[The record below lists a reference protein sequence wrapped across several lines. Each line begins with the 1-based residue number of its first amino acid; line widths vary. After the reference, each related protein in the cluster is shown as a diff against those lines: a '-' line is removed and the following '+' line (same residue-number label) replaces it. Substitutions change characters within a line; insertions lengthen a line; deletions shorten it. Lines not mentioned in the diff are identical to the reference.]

1 MQWSRHALPSPAEQ
15 FTFTTTTYLCVLIV
29 ADSAFLIR
37 YYQTLR
43 KRELVEKTEEL
54 RRSEDTLRLTVKKL
68 NLLSSITRHDVLN
81 QLSALSA
88 FVELVRES
96 VTDPVVHGYLDKE
109 QASISNIHRQIEFT
123 KDYETLG
130 IKSPSWQNAQK
141 VFLHAAD
148 DVHLGT
154 VILTVN
160 LDEMEIYADPLLGKV
175 FFNLLEN
182 AIHHGQKVT
191 RIECSR
197 HTSGDRMVLVVEDDG
212 IGIPEEE
219 KKNIFTRR
227 FFKNTGYGLL
237 LSREI
242 LSITGITITEN
253 GVPGSGARFEIS
265 IPSGKYRIFKMK

>member
-1 MQWSRHALPSPAEQ
+1 MDISIKNRQVSPI
-15 FTFTTTTYLCVLIV
+15 FTGRF
-29 ADSAFLIR
+29 
-37 YYQTLR
+37 
-43 KRELVEKTEEL
+43 
-54 RRSEDTLRLTVKKL
+54 
-68 NLLSSITRHDVLN
+68 
-81 QLSALSA
+81 
-88 FVELVRES
+88 
-96 VTDPVVHGYLDKE
+96 
-109 QASISNIHRQIEFT
+109 EFT
-123 KDYETLG
+123 RDYETLG

-141 VFLHAAD
+141 VFLHAAV

-253 GVPGSGARFEIS
+253 GVPGSGARLRSVSLPESTGFL
-265 IPSGKYRIFKMK
+265 R